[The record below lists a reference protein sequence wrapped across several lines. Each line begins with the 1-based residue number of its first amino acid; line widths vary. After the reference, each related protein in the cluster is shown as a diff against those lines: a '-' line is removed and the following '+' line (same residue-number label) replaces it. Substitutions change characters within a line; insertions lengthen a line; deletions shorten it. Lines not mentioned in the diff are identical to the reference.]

1 MLFDDLKKAKMA
13 AMKEHNKVKSDTLGV
28 AIAKAMLVNTEKKA
42 KGEELTDA
50 DMMTILQKTVKELEE
65 EKANYVQLG
74 RKDDAEKL
82 FYSIGKVGENKNVSI
97 KGTGLGLLICKR
109 LVNLLDGRI
118 SVDSE
123 IGKGS
128 TFKFT
133 VPQDVINRRSVGIS

>member
-50 DMMTILQKTVKELEE
+50 EMIGILQKTVKELEE

-74 RKDDAEKL
+74 RSDDAANVDAQIDYIKEYLPAMMNDDEIRNIILGMEDK
-82 FYSIGKVGENKNVSI
+82 SVGTVMK
-97 KGTGLGLLICKR
+97 
-109 LVNLLDGRI
+109 
-118 SVDSE
+118 
-123 IGKGS
+123 
-128 TFKFT
+128 TFKAKYAGQADMKK
-133 VPQDVINRRSVGIS
+133 VQEILKSL